1 MNNMEYLRIPKRRE
15 DFKKLVRRLLVK
27 ERKLQRESL
36 FSPVK
41 LFDNL
46 PIDRVVAMFRP
57 QDRDRAFK
65 MAHII
70 DCNISSALMVKAFK
84 KSNLK

>member
-1 MNNMEYLRIPKRRE
+1 MEEYLRIPKRRE

-27 ERKLQRESL
+27 ERKRQRESL
-36 FSPVK
+36 FSTVK
-41 LFDNL
+41 LFDGL

-65 MAHII
+65 MTHII
-70 DCNISSALMVKAFK
+70 DCNISSALMVKVFK